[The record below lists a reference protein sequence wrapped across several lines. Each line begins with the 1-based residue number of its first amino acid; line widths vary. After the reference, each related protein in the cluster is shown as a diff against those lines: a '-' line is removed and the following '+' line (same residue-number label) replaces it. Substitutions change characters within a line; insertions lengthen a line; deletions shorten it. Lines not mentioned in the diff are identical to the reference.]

1 MTTIAFDGKTMAC
14 DTRVVCGSNCYNTDT
29 KIYENDFAVIGVAGD
44 AGVGDILVGDI
55 IVGGR
60 GILVPKHY
68 NFDFE
73 ALVFVKD
80 TEKVYKV
87 AFYKS
92 WDCALSSVI
101 PIADS
106 FAAVGSGSPYAL
118 AAMEC
123 GYSAHGGVAVA
134 SKFDTNTG
142 GKIITKQLLG

>member
-44 AGVGDILVGDI
+44 AGVGILLVRDDS
-55 IVGGR
+55 
-60 GILVPKHY
+60 ILAPKHY
-68 NFDFE
+68 DFDFE

-101 PIADS
+101 PVADS
-106 FAAVGSGSPYAL
+106 FSAVGSGSPYAL

-123 GYSAHGGVAVA
+123 EYSAQGAVAVA
-134 SKFDTNTG
+134 SKFDVNTG
-142 GKIITKQLLG
+142 GKIITKPLLG

>member
-44 AGVGDILVGDI
+44 AGVGILLVKDD
-55 IVGGR
+55 

-68 NFDFE
+68 DFDFS
-73 ALVFVKD
+73 ALVWVKD
-80 TEKVYKV
+80 IETLCKVE
-87 AFYKS
+87 FYKS

-118 AAMEC
+118 AAMYL
-123 GYSAHGGVAVA
+123 GHTATRSVAVA
-134 SKFDTNTG
+134 AQFDTNTG
-142 GKIITKQLLG
+142 GKIITKQLLR

>member
-14 DTRVVCGSNCYNTDT
+14 DTRVTGDHIYNTDT
-29 KIYENDFAVIGVAGD
+29 KIYENDFVIIGVAGD
-44 AGVGDILVGDI
+44 AVAGDILVGD
-55 IVGGR
+55 R

-68 NFDFE
+68 DFDFE

-101 PIADS
+101 PVADS
-106 FAAVGSGSPYAL
+106 FAAVGSGAPYAL
-118 AAMEC
+118 AAMYL
-123 GYSAHGGVAVA
+123 GNTATRAITVAA
-134 SKFDTNTG
+134 QFDTNTG
-142 GKIITKQLLG
+142 GKIITKQLLR